1 MEDKLSKN
9 KAEVLAIIDGNNQ
22 ANLDQIDKVEKKLIS
37 WVNEGVSDLREYNR
51 IQDKKSDDMQ
61 TRVIEVVTTNQK
73 MTQKVKN
80 LTDAFKKLRDEMDA
94 LDMTQYVQKSQFRE
108 ELRAFQNTISEIR
121 LASDEKYLFKAVY
134 KEFSEDAKSRLT
146 SLRFDNDNH
155 SDILTKL
162 DLSLIDMTKKLKEQQ
177 LGKADAK
184 QVTQLMEKINLF
196 KNQLEEYRY
205 LIAEMTKKMDV
216 VDDVQLLKTK
226 IDQTQKALNSKIDNK
241 FKEEIRGNFNNLNKD
256 MQNCKDEVI
265 KGANEIKNMYKD
277 LQKIYDKLTFLDL
290 DKMNKD
296 E

>member
-1 MEDKLSKN
+1 
-9 KAEVLAIIDGNNQ
+9 
-22 ANLDQIDKVEKKLIS
+22 
-37 WVNEGVSDLREYNR
+37 
-51 IQDKKSDDMQ
+51 MQ

-80 LTDAFKKLRDEMDA
+80 LTDAFKTLRDEMDA

-162 DLSLIDMTKKLKEQQ
+162 DLSLNDMTKKLKEQQ

-184 QVTQLMEKINLF
+184 QVQQLMEKVNLF

-226 IDQTQKALNSKIDNK
+226 IDQTNKALSSKIDNK

>member
-162 DLSLIDMTKKLKEQQ
+162 DLSLIDMTKKLKE
-177 LGKADAK
+177 
-184 QVTQLMEKINLF
+184 
-196 KNQLEEYRY
+196 
-205 LIAEMTKKMDV
+205 
-216 VDDVQLLKTK
+216 
-226 IDQTQKALNSKIDNK
+226 
-241 FKEEIRGNFNNLNKD
+241 
-256 MQNCKDEVI
+256 
-265 KGANEIKNMYKD
+265 
-277 LQKIYDKLTFLDL
+277 
-290 DKMNKD
+290 
-296 E
+296 